1 MTVQCLRVHL
11 CKSDRRIAAKTLS
24 TLTEISNADF
34 FFFFPG
40 VAVAEEV
47 EHIIG

>member
-34 FFFFPG
+34 FFFPG

>member
-11 CKSDRRIAAKTLS
+11 CKSDRRIAAKTQS
-24 TLTEISNADF
+24 KLTEISKAD
-34 FFFFPG
+34 FFFPG
-40 VAVAEEV
+40 VVVAEEV